1 MVNKNVLKEKLS
13 QEIPEMKK
21 TKMME
26 NLFSDELNTS
36 LTDLDYDEIR
46 AITFYKAVNNI
57 IPLPSIMSLLNEHMK
72 LKRSLDRKGRQEA
85 VTILKKPVRY
95 IPQYPYPLEQ
105 TTEGKLAKL
114 KKIFS
119 RGRQA
124 EEVEA

>member
-1 MVNKNVLKEKLS
+1 MLNKEVLREKLS

-46 AITFYKAVNNI
+46 AITFYKAINNI

-85 VTILKKPVRY
+85 VTILKKPVKY
-95 IPQYPYPLEQ
+95 IPQYPYPVEQ
-105 TTEGKLAKL
+105 TAEGKFAKL

-124 EEVEA
+124 EEVES